1 MLGKGFSARWGGE
14 EFLLIFENRELDIA
28 RRELSMIM
36 DEVRTIY
43 IPDTDRQITMS
54 FGLTALVPGETTDET
69 LKRADD
75 NLYEAKETGRN
86 QIICK

>member
-1 MLGKGFSARWGGE
+1 
-14 EFLLIFENRELDIA
+14 
-28 RRELSMIM
+28 
-36 DEVRTIY
+36 
-43 IPDTDRQITMS
+43 MS